1 MDNSVALSLQQKNR
15 ENRKYKIMKQTTK
28 QNFPVLEMGC
38 TACAAR
44 VAKILGGLQG
54 VTEANVNFA
63 SGMAS
68 VEYDAK
74 VISPQQMQ
82 EAVRQGGY
90 DLVIVDNEEKK
101 AEEAEVAQADRY
113 KALKKQT
120 VGAICFTLPLIV
132 LGMCFTEHMMAKYL
146 MWILST
152 PVVFWFGRD
161 FHIHSWKQLKHRSA
175 NMDTLVSNSTLIAYV
190 FSLFNLFFP
199 QFWIERGIEPHVY
212 FEASAGV
219 IAFVLVGRLLEER
232 AKGNTSSA
240 IKKLMGLQPKTVTLQ
255 TADGRTEQVE
265 ISKIK
270 IGDTLIIKPGEKV
283 AVDGRVID
291 GASYVDESMLSGEPI
306 PIYKEAKAEVFA
318 GTVNQKGS
326 FRYRAEKVGTNTML
340 AQIIRLVQEAQG
352 SKAPVQKLADRIASV
367 FVPTILCISLIT
379 FALWCIFD
387 TTNGFTHGIM
397 AATTVL
403 VIACPC
409 ALGLAT
415 PTAIMVGIGKGAEN
429 GILIKDAE
437 SLETAR
443 RIDAVVLDKTGTITE
458 GKPVVTDIAWN
469 GDSASKQ
476 DILFSIEKRSEHPLA
491 ESIAQRINGNNI
503 VIEDF
508 ESLTGMGVSAKYEGV
523 TYYVGNLRLMT
534 EQGVSVSDYLQ
545 KTADRLN
552 TEAKTVIWFADEKEA
567 LAVIAVTDPI
577 KPTSAEAIKKL
588 QAEGI
593 EVYMLTGDNTQT
605 ASTIAKTIGI
615 KKYQA
620 EVLPAQKADFVKRLQ
635 AEGKTVA
642 MIGDGINDSA
652 ALAQSDLSIAMGKGS
667 DIAMNVAKMTII
679 SSDLRKT
686 ADAIQLSKATVL
698 TIKQNLFWAFIYNVI
713 SIPVAAGALYPL
725 CGLLLNPMI
734 AGAAMAISSIS
745 VVLNSLRLK
754 RKRVSK

>member
-1 MDNSVALSLQQKNR
+1 
-15 ENRKYKIMKQTTK
+15 MKHTTK
-28 QNFPVLEMGC
+28 KNFPVLEMGC

-44 VAKILGGLQG
+44 VAKILSGLQG

-63 SGMAS
+63 SGMAM

-74 VISPQQMQ
+74 VISPQQMK
-82 EAVRQGGY
+82 EAVQQGGY

-101 AEEAEVAQADRY
+101 AEEAEVAQADHYR
-113 KALKKQT
+113 ALKKQT
-120 VGAICFTLPLIV
+120 AGAICLTLPLIV
-132 LGMCFTEHMMAKYL
+132 LGMCFMEHTTVKYL

-175 NMDTLVSNSTLIAYV
+175 NMDTLVSNSTLIAYA

-265 ISKIK
+265 ISQIK

-291 GASYVDESMLSGEPI
+291 GESYVDESMLSGEPL

-326 FRYRAEKVGTNTML
+326 FRYKAEKVGTDTML

-387 TTNGFTHGIM
+387 TSNGFTHGIM

-469 GDSASKQ
+469 GNNASKQ

-491 ESIAQRINGNNI
+491 ESIAQRINGKDI
-503 VIEDF
+503 VIDGF
-508 ESLTGMGVSAKYEGV
+508 ESLTGMGVAAKHEGV
-523 TYYVGNLRLMT
+523 TY
-534 EQGVSVSDYLQ
+534 
-545 KTADRLN
+545 
-552 TEAKTVIWFADEKEA
+552 
-567 LAVIAVTDPI
+567 
-577 KPTSAEAIKKL
+577 
-588 QAEGI
+588 
-593 EVYMLTGDNTQT
+593 
-605 ASTIAKTIGI
+605 
-615 KKYQA
+615 
-620 EVLPAQKADFVKRLQ
+620 
-635 AEGKTVA
+635 
-642 MIGDGINDSA
+642 
-652 ALAQSDLSIAMGKGS
+652 
-667 DIAMNVAKMTII
+667 
-679 SSDLRKT
+679 
-686 ADAIQLSKATVL
+686 
-698 TIKQNLFWAFIYNVI
+698 
-713 SIPVAAGALYPL
+713 
-725 CGLLLNPMI
+725 
-734 AGAAMAISSIS
+734 
-745 VVLNSLRLK
+745 
-754 RKRVSK
+754 

>member
-1 MDNSVALSLQQKNR
+1 M
-15 ENRKYKIMKQTTK
+15 
-28 QNFPVLEMGC
+28 
-38 TACAAR
+38 
-44 VAKILGGLQG
+44 
-54 VTEANVNFA
+54 
-63 SGMAS
+63 
-68 VEYDAK
+68 
-74 VISPQQMQ
+74 
-82 EAVRQGGY
+82 
-90 DLVIVDNEEKK
+90 
-101 AEEAEVAQADRY
+101 
-113 KALKKQT
+113 
-120 VGAICFTLPLIV
+120 
-132 LGMCFTEHMMAKYL
+132 
-146 MWILST
+146 
-152 PVVFWFGRD
+152 
-161 FHIHSWKQLKHRSA
+161 
-175 NMDTLVSNSTLIAYV
+175 
-190 FSLFNLFFP
+190 
-199 QFWIERGIEPHVY
+199 
-212 FEASAGV
+212 
-219 IAFVLVGRLLEER
+219 
-232 AKGNTSSA
+232 
-240 IKKLMGLQPKTVTLQ
+240 
-255 TADGRTEQVE
+255 
-265 ISKIK
+265 
-270 IGDTLIIKPGEKV
+270 
-283 AVDGRVID
+283 
-291 GASYVDESMLSGEPI
+291 
-306 PIYKEAKAEVFA
+306 FA

-326 FRYRAEKVGTNTML
+326 FRYKAEKVGTDTML
-340 AQIIRLVQEAQG
+340 AQIIHLVQEAQG

-367 FVPTILCISLIT
+367 FVPAILCISLIT
-379 FALWCIFD
+379 FVLWCIFD

-469 GDSASKQ
+469 GDSASKK

-491 ESIAQRINGNNI
+491 ESIAQRINGKDI
-503 VIEDF
+503 VTDGF

-534 EQGVSVSDYLQ
+534 EQGVSVADYLQ

-552 TEAKTVIWFADEKEA
+552 TEAKTVIWFADEKKA

-577 KPTSAEAIKKL
+577 KPTSAETIKKL

-713 SIPVAAGALYPL
+713 SIPVAAGALYPV

-754 RKRVSK
+754 KKRVSK